1 MVLTVKPN
9 FHVSCLPKKRILV
22 SPVEMA
28 YSEAV
33 PPMAPV
39 LLDSHTLLEMQADL
53 QAWSSTSAK
62 ITPFM

>member
-9 FHVSCLPKKRILV
+9 FHVSCLPKKGILVCLPKKGILV

-53 QAWSSTSAK
+53 QA
-62 ITPFM
+62 